1 MKSLCT
7 HVFGND
13 TFCARCRRAWWNCC
27 MLKANWLKQNN
38 ITTLVSRTWL
48 CPRCDGNKRLQTMSC
63 NCNCWWQWN
72 LAADLAQSA
81 FDAAVIS
88 YLNVWNLHVE
98 AECRTDSQISNPWCS
113 QCSPPLLNPP
123 QLQHRHSQTSYS
135 LTKSS
140 QKAFKSTKI
149 LGIWFFLSF
158 FTNCLISCPIV
169 ASKTTTHPHPKCK
182 QTEDQLTCETGEVF
196 LQVWCFHFISQD
208 VSLVEEED
216 DGGVEEPLGVNGGVE
231 QSQTLLHAV
240 LGRTQ
245 SIITEAGRK
254 QSFKERK

>member
-38 ITTLVSRTWL
+38 ITALVSRTWL

-123 QLQHRHSQTSYS
+123 QLQLQALADILQSDQIF
-135 LTKSS
+135 TKS
-140 QKAFKSTKI
+140 
-149 LGIWFFLSF
+149 
-158 FTNCLISCPIV
+158 
-169 ASKTTTHPHPKCK
+169 
-182 QTEDQLTCETGEVF
+182 
-196 LQVWCFHFISQD
+196 LQI
-208 VSLVEEED
+208 
-216 DGGVEEPLGVNGGVE
+216 N
-231 QSQTLLHAV
+231 
-240 LGRTQ
+240 
-245 SIITEAGRK
+245 
-254 QSFKERK
+254 